1 MNFDELQLSPLLL
14 KALDQKGYTKPS
26 PIQEQAIPYVLN
38 GQDLLGCAQTR
49 NREDSG
55 ICPANHTKPDGA
67 SQKQAEEEAHPL
79 PDSDAHKG
87 AGAADP

>member
-38 GQDLLGCAQTR
+38 GQDLLGCAQT
-49 NREDSG
+49 G
-55 ICPANHTKPDGA
+55 TGKTAA
-67 SQKQAEEEAHPL
+67 FAL
-79 PDSDAHKG
+79 PIIWWRYRLLARRPH
-87 AGAADP
+87 

>member
-38 GQDLLGCAQTR
+38 GQDLLGCAQTGTGKTAAFALPIIQNLMER
-49 NREDSG
+49 PKNR
-55 ICPANHTKPDGA
+55 
-67 SQKQAEEEAHPL
+67 QKKKPL